1 MNEKFSSKKFSLMK
15 IFQKWEK
22 FSSKWQKIFNKVI
35 KSSYKSLRDELA
47 ANNKIFK
54 NFSIFCI
61 WRTSDLTIDNHSN
74 SIHIIYYV
82 YFFSFSNS
90 TYLCPI
96 FLSVCKSF
104 TQWSDFFS
112 QFCNG
117 FFTFS
122 TSSTSSDTIW
132 LVLRSRWNH
141 LIIIITTSLWWTRG

>member
-61 WRTSDLTIDNHSN
+61 WRTSDLTIDNHSY
-74 SIHIIYYV
+74 SIHIIYYI
-82 YFFSFSNS
+82 YFFLFQTQLTSAQSFCRFANRSRNEV
-90 TYLCPI
+90 I
-96 FLSVCKSF
+96 SF
-104 TQWSDFFS
+104 RNFVMA
-112 QFCNG
+112 
-117 FFTFS
+117 
-122 TSSTSSDTIW
+122 SSLLDPPLLVVILLDWYWEVDETIW
-132 LVLRSRWNH
+132 L
-141 LIIIITTSLWWTRG
+141 